1 LDPKM
6 LTVKTPSGVVN
17 LDLLAPPQQIDDVLI
32 VQVAAEY
39 RTYPCGCSAVPADAV
54 PGYCPEHGVC
64 CLCGDPANPD
74 HETDGGD
81 YFDICIEINSQL
93 E

>member
-1 LDPKM
+1 MDPKM
-6 LTVKTPSGVVN
+6 ITLKTPGGVVN

-32 VQVAAEY
+32 VQVAADY
-39 RTYPCGCSAVPADAV
+39 RAYPCGCSAAPAESV

-64 CLCGDPANPD
+64 CLCGESANPA
-74 HETDGGD
+74 HETDGDD
-81 YFDICIEINSQL
+81 YCDNCIETNSQP